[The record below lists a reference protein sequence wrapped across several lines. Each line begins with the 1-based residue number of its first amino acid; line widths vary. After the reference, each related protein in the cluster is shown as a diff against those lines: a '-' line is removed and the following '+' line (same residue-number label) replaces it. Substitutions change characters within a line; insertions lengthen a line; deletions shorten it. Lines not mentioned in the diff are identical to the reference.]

1 MASEAFQRGCSLFV
15 DEDFEEALGAFSQA
29 IDLAGP
35 ASKETAEYY
44 VKRSACHA
52 KLQHHTDAVADAN
65 AALAIDPQNPRALL
79 RKGYEHAFYLDF
91 YQFNRLKNIQ
101 LIAAAIQYCV
111 LRLGRVRGRQGGLP
125 GGTCRGARQQRLQD
139 LAPQVRGRACW

>member
-79 RKGYEHAFYLDF
+79 RKGYEHAFYLDLF
-91 YQFNRLKNIQ
+91 HLIVRKTFN
-101 LIAAAIQYCV
+101 
-111 LRLGRVRGRQGGLP
+111 
-125 GGTCRGARQQRLQD
+125 
-139 LAPQVRGRACW
+139 